1 MVDVRFESLEA
12 LRFKGACFVIDL
24 RWLASAGVAPD
35 LRPIER
41 LVKHNSPH
49 SPIRSVGNSQ
59 DPPPASAPS
68 SASWPFKGW
77 RATLIE
83 SHPKN
88 KAAADARL
96 KYNIS
101 NGRGLRAHQK
111 WNSMVLY

>member
-1 MVDVRFESLEA
+1 MANVLQYTKRDQSGPTTICGNLLRCVGVCDKSRRIGFNATCKFEFFEQVVL
-12 LRFKGACFVIDL
+12 
-24 RWLASAGVAPD
+24 
-35 LRPIER
+35 
-41 LVKHNSPH
+41 
-49 SPIRSVGNSQ
+49 
-59 DPPPASAPS
+59 
-68 SASWPFKGW
+68 KGW